1 MKSQRKICGTCK
13 WNCFEVE
20 GHGRRRHIEFYCRNE
35 GSVNYGAPNLYDDS
49 CEDWEEKGS
58 YGADEPVN

>member
-20 GHGRRRHIEFYCRNE
+20 GRGPRRHIEYYCRNE
-35 GSVNYGAPNLYDDS
+35 DSVNYGAPNLYDAS
-49 CEDWEEKGS
+49 WVSEGRLQMEREG
-58 YGADEPVN
+58 E